1 MENSSLND
9 PEIMI
14 CLRCGESN
22 DFTASRCTECGA
34 PLDDFASS
42 SPWEMATVKSASY
55 LTPVDPRTKPIIF
68 WGVWLYFGPSA
79 FGSLW
84 IIGTTLYPIIRGDDS
99 ANTIVGGIAIIL
111 LASLYGVASIWALW
125 SVSTRY
131 FKKDRTVH
139 PNG

>member
-1 MENSSLND
+1 
-9 PEIMI
+9 
-14 CLRCGESN
+14 
-22 DFTASRCTECGA
+22 
-34 PLDDFASS
+34 
-42 SPWEMATVKSASY
+42 
-55 LTPVDPRTKPIIF
+55 
-68 WGVWLYFGPSA
+68 
-79 FGSLW
+79 
-84 IIGTTLYPIIRGDDS
+84 LYPIIMGDDS